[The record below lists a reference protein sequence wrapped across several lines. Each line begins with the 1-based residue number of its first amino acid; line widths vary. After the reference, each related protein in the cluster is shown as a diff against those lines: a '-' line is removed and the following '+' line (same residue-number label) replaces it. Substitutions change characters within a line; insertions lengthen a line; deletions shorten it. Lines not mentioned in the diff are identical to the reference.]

1 MPEVLGALRLTEVE
15 TLAVVDA
22 LDWSVRERVERRVVG
37 VRGVFDR
44 AIDELSGVFVEHVQH
59 LRLDKDLEVLAQALE
74 AEAGRFEN
82 AVELQSRLVEEADER
97 GEERVIRRLRA
108 HLALYQNGQSC
119 CGPLE
124 TN

>member
-1 MPEVLGALRLTEVE
+1 V
-15 TLAVVDA
+15 
-22 LDWSVRERVERRVVG
+22 SVNRVERRVVG

-59 LRLDKDLEVLAQALE
+59 LRLDEDLEVLAQALE

-108 HLALYQNGQSC
+108 HLACTRTAHPAAGLWRRTR
-119 CGPLE
+119 PRRR
-124 TN
+124 